1 MTNPIFLAG
10 RDPDALVPSGDGG
23 PRVTHKALC
32 SVLSG
37 RLSLPLSKNNY
48 GTIPALPRAP
58 LAQSLFEGD

>member
-23 PRVTHKALC
+23 PRVSHKALR

-37 RLSLPLSKNNY
+37 RLSLPLSKDSY
-48 GTIPALPRAP
+48 GTTPCSP
-58 LAQSLFEGD
+58 